1 MTIKPEDI
9 LLYTGAGLIAWL
21 LFRGARTQT
30 RIWEEKEEQKKQESK
45 KKEIQKTATEF
56 QLTWKDKNGSTRTA
70 NLDTLARYLE
80 SALRGSYWGEDEE
93 QIRQVMTM
101 IPTSV
106 RGKSGITYPI
116 RTIATRYSINTK
128 GKDLKADLIRL
139 LSAKELT
146 DLGVSKH
153 LKYL

>member
-1 MTIKPEDI
+1 MIKPSDI

-21 LFRGARTQT
+21 LFRGARSQGK
-30 RIWEEKEEQKKQESK
+30 IWEERQQKREEK
-45 KKEIQKTATEF
+45 KKTEDIKKIAAEY
-56 QLTWKDKNGSTRTA
+56 QLSWRDKSGRTRTA

-93 QIRQVMTM
+93 QVKSVMNS

-116 RTIATRYSINTK
+116 VTIAARYAINTK
-128 GKDLKADLIRL
+128 GKDLKSDLIRL
-139 LSAKELT
+139 LSQRELV